1 MGHPRPRTVSLGRSS
16 EPSFKDPRRDPRPFE
31 ECGVDPGLGHAQSG
45 YAGQNSPS
53 AVGSSPHPDPGSGS
67 GSPLRKRWS
76 RIATYVHQ
84 TVNSILKAYDSHAIN
99 EKLEELTRR
108 VEELVEE
115 AEEAGG

>member
-1 MGHPRPRTVSLGRSS
+1 MAT
-16 EPSFKDPRRDPRPFE
+16 
-31 ECGVDPGLGHAQSG
+31 
-45 YAGQNSPS
+45 
-53 AVGSSPHPDPGSGS
+53 
-67 GSPLRKRWS
+67 GSPGGFVLSGARAQRATSKYLPTDVRQRWS